1 MRPIISKSV
10 TRPKLVNQKA
20 LKKTPSLL
28 MSNKI
33 INSQKSPLEL
43 LNPGIKSISHDPL
56 KLAKIRAEAPLK
68 NIEAHQEIKMEEQ
81 R

>member
-1 MRPIISKSV
+1 
-10 TRPKLVNQKA
+10 
-20 LKKTPSLL
+20 